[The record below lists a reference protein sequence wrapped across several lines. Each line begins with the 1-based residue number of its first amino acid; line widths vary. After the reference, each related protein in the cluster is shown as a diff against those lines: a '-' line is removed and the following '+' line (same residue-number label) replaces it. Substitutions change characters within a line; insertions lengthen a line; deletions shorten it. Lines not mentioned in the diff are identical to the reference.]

1 MTGARQCGSR
11 ARVGVAA
18 GFIVVATLAVLASL
32 GGTATAQV
40 DPGQESA
47 EEPHE
52 CPAGQVWRNGRCRER
67 ATRPRCPEGQHREG
81 SSCVWDPCPAQQH
94 REGSACVWD
103 PCPGGQRRE
112 GGRCVS
118 PPAVPAG
125 GLAACDGGRYDAASR
140 LCWQDPPP
148 EQPYTW
154 QQAIDYCAGLSLGGH
169 GAGEWRLPTIG
180 ELRSLIRGCAA
191 TQAGGSCPVGDS
203 CLGIGCRREAGSSCE
218 NLRGPGT
225 GGCYWPEGMRGTCS
239 YYWSSSSYAGSASYA
254 WDVYFS
260 SGGVNGH
267 GKAYTYYV
275 RCARAG
281 P

>member
-1 MTGARQCGSR
+1 MTGARQRGSR
-11 ARVGVAA
+11 ASVGVAA

-32 GGTATAQV
+32 DGAATAQV

-47 EEPHE
+47 EEQHE

-81 SSCVWDPCPAQQH
+81 SSCVWDPCPT
-94 REGSACVWD
+94 
-103 PCPGGQRRE
+103 GQRRE

-148 EQPYTW
+148 EQRYTW

-169 GAGEWRLPTIG
+169 GAGEWRLPTIA
-180 ELRSLIRGCAA
+180 ELRSLIRGCAR

-203 CLGIGCRREAGSSCE
+203 CLGSGCWTSEACTSCE
-218 NLRGPGT
+218 SLRGPGT
-225 GGCYWPEGMRGTCS
+225 GGCYWPAGLGGACS
-239 YYWSSSSYAGSASYA
+239 GYWSSSSSAGSASDA
-254 WDVYFS
+254 WPVNFHYGYVYNH
-260 SGGVNGH
+260 V
-267 GKAYTYYV
+267 KANTYYV
-275 RCARAG
+275 RCVRRG